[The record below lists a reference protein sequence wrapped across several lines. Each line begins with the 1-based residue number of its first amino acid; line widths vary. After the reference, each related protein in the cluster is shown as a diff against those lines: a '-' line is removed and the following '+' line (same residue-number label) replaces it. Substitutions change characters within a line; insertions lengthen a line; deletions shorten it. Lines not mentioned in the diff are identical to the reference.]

1 MADFSRAREN
11 VDWLKQRREQH
22 YRAVGGPRS
31 LGSKRGSF
39 LHVTAGQKQSSPD
52 AQKLAN
58 ALQEIE
64 LSHKLYHD
72 KFKVNALKERRY
84 SPVKQV
90 ELSHKLYH
98 DKLKASSDLS
108 IGEQSPTSR
117 RTELT
122 ESSSPSSST
131 LESVVKLV
139 LDEED
144 ESEQVMVVNLKEFFI
159 WQRQPPEVVE
169 DYETL
174 SVSINTAE
182 THGSNL
188 YFQEKDTRH
197 QDVKGQHEGP
207 RVQRKVS
214 TQSNKGQRER
224 PRAQIT
230 PSVESKKAEAKRKV
244 EAYFQRDKTQR
255 DRQESSET
263 DCMPY
268 SRSSDQ
274 DTLVEVDEHIDG
286 AARLREM
293 YGREV
298 NKLRQQDML
307 GLQYRSARHR
317 RECRNRRLM
326 QSQKKPQHKMKH
338 GDLDHKDRRDVLA
351 GMRAETGVMKKQVK
365 DKDGNRRLSRRA
377 NRLSIID
384 DCESEAKPGGL
395 AVNQSTTGVAN
406 TNLGE
411 PTLSEDESIDSVE
424 IRFVSQKRRSW
435 CFDEGS
441 TGEQSIKDVGDLLIT
456 TVHKRRTDL
465 PSK

>member
-1 MADFSRAREN
+1 MFLSAPKTSKMFSRAREN

-22 YRAVGGPRS
+22 YLAVGSRSS
-31 LGSKRGSF
+31 LGNKTDSLLR
-39 LHVTAGQKQSSPD
+39 VTAGHKESRPD
-52 AQKLAN
+52 AQKPA
-58 ALQEIE
+58 
-64 LSHKLYHD
+64 
-72 KFKVNALKERRY
+72 NALKERRY

-117 RTELT
+117 GTELT
-122 ESSSPSSST
+122 ESTSPSSSSN
-131 LESVVKLV
+131 LESLVKLV
-139 LDEED
+139 LDDED
-144 ESEQVMVVNLKEFFI
+144 ESEQAMVIDLEEFFI

-244 EAYFQRDKTQR
+244 EAYFQRDKTRR

-263 DCMPY
+263 DCMSY